1 MPFSIPTYLATNFVR
16 NATLFQRKEM
26 LKKSYRN
33 KFILVS
39 TFPFFAIMEKIKL

>member
-1 MPFSIPTYLATNFVR
+1 MPFSIPTYFASNYVR

-39 TFPFFAIMEKIKL
+39 TFPFFAMMEKLK